1 VSFPDLS
8 DYLPRQDTC
17 EDVSLYGQRV
27 AERYDDATLAVLGSF
42 PRLAKLE
49 LLNHHITRIPRGL
62 RALRHAWIGQS
73 PGLATLEGIEDAV
86 GLQGLQLSNL
96 PALDLADA
104 FERLAGLPE
113 LVYLTLS
120 GEQVRALPAAFAR
133 LPKLAHLELGY
144 APGLD
149 LDQAFAMIAQVPTM
163 RVLELGK
170 IAVPPSIGA
179 LRQLRVL
186 TVVAEGTLPDELGA
200 LAALEELHLA
210 KATCKALPSSIGK
223 LSRLTKLDLYY
234 SKVAALPDEIGA
246 CQSLHA
252 IEARS
257 SALKALPESIGRLG
271 ALHTL
276 DLYNTKLKKLP
287 RSLGAL
293 ENLRV
298 LELSYDKPLEVP
310 EEVYRL
316 SLEKFTGPQEVL
328 DKLVLR
334 RLPTPDKSEVLYSE
348 AERLPDDF
356 GGVGRLQLALHEH
369 AAPIPQLARLPNV
382 EQVTIDTG
390 NLDDAFVRLAGAPR
404 LWRVSVLGERDA
416 LPASI
421 AKLTQITALEIDSG
435 PWGDSDRPGTLR
447 ALPTAL
453 GQLAGLK
460 TLVLNRHRLTEPPE
474 VIGELAALEKLI
486 LSGGELRALPRS
498 LGKLQRLR
506 ELQIR
511 GLTDLQLPDE
521 LARCAALEAVTLH
534 AGWGSSRI
542 DNLAVLGRLPALRQ
556 LWITYVRQPQD
567 WAGLL
572 AALGG
577 SALELLDL
585 EYSEL
590 GVLPAEIGG
599 LAKLQRLVLEHT
611 GIKQLPPELRACT
624 ELRWM
629 SWSNWQFSAQGRAE
643 LKKQLPPGRWRKQKR
658 DRVEFYERTA

>member
-1 VSFPDLS
+1 MSLPDLAY
-8 DYLPRQDTC
+8 YLPLQATC

-27 AERYDDATLAVLGSF
+27 AERYDDATLAVLANF

-86 GLQGLQLSNL
+86 GLQRLMLSNL
-96 PALDLADA
+96 PGLDLADA

-113 LVYLTLS
+113 LVYLSLG
-120 GEQVRALPAAFAR
+120 GEQVRQLPAAFAR
-133 LPKLAHLELGY
+133 LPKLAHLELAY
-144 APGLD
+144 TPGLD
-149 LDQAFAMIAQVPTM
+149 LDQAFAMIAQVPTV

-170 IAVPPSIGA
+170 IAVPASIGT
-179 LRQLRVL
+179 LSQLRVL
-186 TVVAEGTLPDELGA
+186 TVAAKDRLPDELGA
-200 LAALEELHLA
+200 LAALEELHLP
-210 KATCKALPSSIGK
+210 KATCKSLPGSIGK
-223 LSRLTKLDLYY
+223 LSRLTKLELYE

-246 CQSLHA
+246 CQSLQA
-252 IEARS
+252 IQARS
-257 SALKALPESIGRLG
+257 SALRVLPASIGRLA

-276 DLYNTKLKKLP
+276 DVYNTKLKKLP
-287 RSLGAL
+287 RSMGAL

-298 LELSYDKPLEVP
+298 LEVSYDKPIEIP
-310 EEVYRL
+310 DEIYQL

-334 RLPTPDKSEVLYSE
+334 RLPTPDRYEALYSE
-348 AERLPDDF
+348 AARLPDDF
-356 GGVGRLQLALHEH
+356 GGVGSLQLALHEH
-369 AAPIPQLARLPNV
+369 AAPIPQLARLPRV

-390 NLDDAFVRLAGAPR
+390 NLGDAFARLASAPR
-404 LWRVSVLGERDA
+404 LWRVAVLGERDA

-421 AKLTQITALEIDSG
+421 ANLTQVTTLEIDSG
-435 PWGDSDRPGTLR
+435 PWGDSDQPGTLR
-447 ALPTAL
+447 ELPAAL
-453 GQLAGLK
+453 GELAGLEA
-460 TLVLNRHRLTEPPE
+460 LVLRRHRLTEPPE
-474 VIGELAALEKLI
+474 VLGELASLEKLT
-486 LSGGELRALPRS
+486 LSAGELRALPRS
-498 LGKLQRLR
+498 LGKLQHLR
-506 ELQIR
+506 KLEIHGITELH
-511 GLTDLQLPDE
+511 LPDE

-534 AGWGSSRI
+534 GGWGPSRI
-542 DNLAVLGRLPALRQ
+542 DNLAVLGRLPGLRQ

-585 EYSEL
+585 EHSEL

-599 LAKLQRLVLEHT
+599 LARLRRLVLEHT
-611 GIKQLPPELRACT
+611 GIKELPPELRACT
-624 ELRWM
+624 ELCWM
-629 SWSNWQFSAQGRAE
+629 SWSSWQFSEQGRAQ